1 VFVFDAHTPKYALV
15 HADNIYTTHTN
26 THTPFKHTTDG
37 KYVPTLERGCVHL
50 RPDLDMQYKST
61 TLYCVE
67 VLASV
72 FLLSVWVRFS
82 QGRLR
87 GKEGNKIQPVI
98 VCHVMRVYVCLCV
111 CVCVCVSM

>member
-1 VFVFDAHTPKYALV
+1 MY
-15 HADNIYTTHTN
+15 ADNIYTTHTN

-98 VCHVMRVYVCLCV
+98 VCHVMRVYVCVCV
-111 CVCVCVSM
+111 CVCVCRCRESVKAERSRRQ